1 MARITID
8 VDLPP
13 EVEITGYQR
22 YQDGHGLE
30 VRWPLPARCR
40 CEKCGHDDVA
50 HIEFKTIPQAIRDLN
65 LWEQPCFWIYQ
76 APFHR
81 CARCNYRQHIIP
93 PFKRKD
99 VSYTYRFEQ
108 FVLRSLIGSTAEE
121 VARRLGISA
130 ETVDRIVENQ
140 LTEDRQIDPQRVI
153 TDIGLDELSLKKRH
167 RLYVTLMTD
176 LSDPTRP
183 QILAVER
190 GRDTTAALKC
200 LDRLTQEQRQQVRT
214 HRVDM
219 GPAYPA
225 ACALRLPHSRAVT
238 DRFHVAKK
246 FNEVVDSLRKNI
258 TREYK
263 AKLTKDQR
271 KAFRSQMWAFRR
283 DPESLSAEEKQ
294 ALEALFEK
302 IPALRPLYKVRLR
315 FKEIFDTARD
325 RITAARWLRELRR
338 ECGQLGLDLGS
349 FFETYDRWKTKIL
362 NYFDARQ
369 TSAAVEGI
377 NNKARVI
384 TKRTY
389 GLKSAKSLWDRLILD
404 LNRASQAIGYSIER
418 IRQMAKG
425 LKALFGMVQ
434 ERPFSG
440 STWDLSADPDRSR
453 ALERVY
459 VSPWLPCW
467 GFSSA
472 RTACTPEAPASERAA
487 HPSATPQDSCRLDWG
502 LHCAGTG
509 GGSGRT
515 AATSSSPCPIAAA
528 GRSSCAAGC

>member
-1 MARITID
+1 MRAALFL
-8 VDLPP
+8 DLPSS
-13 EVEITGYQR
+13 
-22 YQDGHGLE
+22 
-30 VRWPLPARCR
+30 LPS
-40 CEKCGHDDVA
+40 
-50 HIEFKTIPQAIRDLN
+50 
-65 LWEQPCFWIYQ
+65 LW
-76 APFHR
+76 
-81 CARCNYRQHIIP
+81 RCNYRQHIIP

-190 GRDTTAALKC
+190 GRDTTATLKC

-283 DPESLSAEEKQ
+283 DPESLSAEEKP

-315 FKEIFDTARD
+315 FKEIFDTARPNHG
-325 RITAARWLRELRR
+325 RAL
-338 ECGQLGLDLGS
+338 
-349 FFETYDRWKTKIL
+349 
-362 NYFDARQ
+362 
-369 TSAAVEGI
+369 VEG
-377 NNKARVI
+377 
-384 TKRTY
+384 T
-389 GLKSAKSLWDRLILD
+389 
-404 LNRASQAIGYSIER
+404 
-418 IRQMAKG
+418 
-425 LKALFGMVQ
+425 
-434 ERPFSG
+434 
-440 STWDLSADPDRSR
+440 
-453 ALERVY
+453 
-459 VSPWLPCW
+459 SP
-467 GFSSA
+467 
-472 RTACTPEAPASERAA
+472 
-487 HPSATPQDSCRLDWG
+487 
-502 LHCAGTG
+502 
-509 GGSGRT
+509 
-515 AATSSSPCPIAAA
+515 
-528 GRSSCAAGC
+528 

>member
-1 MARITID
+1 MVAGSDRFWLCELRVSQHFSTFYGSSVQSMGTQLNALPALPVRARTVSGCLNSVGSSVLKCEAWDFSLFCRSQSFCYHASGDVSDHGGAMARITID
-8 VDLPP
+8 VDLTP

-99 VSYTYRFEQ
+99 VSYIYRFEQ

-190 GRDTTAALKC
+190 GRDTTATLKC

-238 DRFHVAKK
+238 DRFHV
-246 FNEVVDSLRKNI
+246 
-258 TREYK
+258 
-263 AKLTKDQR
+263 
-271 KAFRSQMWAFRR
+271 
-283 DPESLSAEEKQ
+283 
-294 ALEALFEK
+294 
-302 IPALRPLYKVRLR
+302 
-315 FKEIFDTARD
+315 
-325 RITAARWLRELRR
+325 
-338 ECGQLGLDLGS
+338 
-349 FFETYDRWKTKIL
+349 
-362 NYFDARQ
+362 
-369 TSAAVEGI
+369 
-377 NNKARVI
+377 
-384 TKRTY
+384 
-389 GLKSAKSLWDRLILD
+389 
-404 LNRASQAIGYSIER
+404 
-418 IRQMAKG
+418 
-425 LKALFGMVQ
+425 
-434 ERPFSG
+434 
-440 STWDLSADPDRSR
+440 
-453 ALERVY
+453 
-459 VSPWLPCW
+459 
-467 GFSSA
+467 
-472 RTACTPEAPASERAA
+472 
-487 HPSATPQDSCRLDWG
+487 
-502 LHCAGTG
+502 
-509 GGSGRT
+509 
-515 AATSSSPCPIAAA
+515 
-528 GRSSCAAGC
+528 

>member
-50 HIEFKTIPQAIRDLN
+50 HIEFKTIPQVIRDLN

-108 FVLRSLIGSTAEE
+108 FVLRSPIGSTAEE

-140 LTEDRQIDPQRVI
+140 LTADRQIDPQRVI

-167 RLYVTLMTD
+167 RLDVTLMTD

-190 GRDTTAALKC
+190 GRDTTATLKC

-325 RITAARWLRELRR
+325 RITAGAGGRDQQQGPGDHQAYLWTEVS
-338 ECGQLGLDLGS
+338 EESVGPIDPGLESGVAS
-349 FFETYDRWKTKIL
+349 
-362 NYFDARQ
+362 
-369 TSAAVEGI
+369 
-377 NNKARVI
+377 
-384 TKRTY
+384 
-389 GLKSAKSLWDRLILD
+389 DRLLD
-404 LNRASQAIGYSIER
+404 R
-418 IRQMAKG
+418 
-425 LKALFGMVQ
+425 
-434 ERPFSG
+434 
-440 STWDLSADPDRSR
+440 
-453 ALERVY
+453 
-459 VSPWLPCW
+459 
-467 GFSSA
+467 
-472 RTACTPEAPASERAA
+472 A
-487 HPSATPQDSCRLDWG
+487 HPPDGQGPEGPIRLVLHLKTEEPYFCSNLGGTLIRATAFSRKPLNCPSPLPWSCRL
-502 LHCAGTG
+502 
-509 GGSGRT
+509 R
-515 AATSSSPCPIAAA
+515 
-528 GRSSCAAGC
+528 

>member
-1 MARITID
+1 M
-8 VDLPP
+8 
-13 EVEITGYQR
+13 
-22 YQDGHGLE
+22 
-30 VRWPLPARCR
+30 
-40 CEKCGHDDVA
+40 
-50 HIEFKTIPQAIRDLN
+50 
-65 LWEQPCFWIYQ
+65 
-76 APFHR
+76 
-81 CARCNYRQHIIP
+81 
-93 PFKRKD
+93 
-99 VSYTYRFEQ
+99 
-108 FVLRSLIGSTAEE
+108 LRSLIGSTAEE

-140 LTEDRQIDPQRVI
+140 LTEDRQIDPQRVV

-167 RLYVTLMTD
+167 RLDVTLMTD

-190 GRDTTAALKC
+190 GRDTTATLKC

-225 ACALRLPHSRAVT
+225 WCGPEVAPQPCRDVT

-246 FNEVVDSLRKNI
+246 FHEVVDSLRKNI

-271 KAFRSQMWAFRR
+271 KVFRSQMWAFRR

-315 FKEIFDTARD
+315 FKEIFDTVRD
-325 RITAARWLRELRR
+325 PITALRWLRELRR

-377 NNKARVI
+377 NNKARV
-384 TKRTY
+384 
-389 GLKSAKSLWDRLILD
+389 D
-404 LNRASQAIGYSIER
+404 
-418 IRQMAKG
+418 
-425 LKALFGMVQ
+425 
-434 ERPFSG
+434 
-440 STWDLSADPDRSR
+440 
-453 ALERVY
+453 
-459 VSPWLPCW
+459 
-467 GFSSA
+467 
-472 RTACTPEAPASERAA
+472 
-487 HPSATPQDSCRLDWG
+487 
-502 LHCAGTG
+502 
-509 GGSGRT
+509 
-515 AATSSSPCPIAAA
+515 
-528 GRSSCAAGC
+528 

>member
-1 MARITID
+1 M
-8 VDLPP
+8 
-13 EVEITGYQR
+13 
-22 YQDGHGLE
+22 
-30 VRWPLPARCR
+30 
-40 CEKCGHDDVA
+40 
-50 HIEFKTIPQAIRDLN
+50 
-65 LWEQPCFWIYQ
+65 
-76 APFHR
+76 
-81 CARCNYRQHIIP
+81 
-93 PFKRKD
+93 
-99 VSYTYRFEQ
+99 
-108 FVLRSLIGSTAEE
+108 
-121 VARRLGISA
+121 
-130 ETVDRIVENQ
+130 
-140 LTEDRQIDPQRVI
+140 I

-167 RLYVTLMTD
+167 RLDVTLMTD

-190 GRDTTAALKC
+190 GKDTTATLKC

-238 DRFHVAKK
+238 DRFHAAKK

-302 IPALRPLYKVRLR
+302 VPALRPLYKVRLR

-325 RITAARWLRELRR
+325 RITTARWLRELRR

-404 LNRASQAIGYSIER
+404 LNRASQAIGYSIEH

-425 LKALFGMVQ
+425 LKALFDW
-434 ERPFSG
+434 S
-440 STWDLSADPDRSR
+440 
-453 ALERVY
+453 
-459 VSPWLPCW
+459 
-467 GFSSA
+467 
-472 RTACTPEAPASERAA
+472 CT
-487 HPSATPQDSCRLDWG
+487 
-502 LHCAGTG
+502 
-509 GGSGRT
+509 
-515 AATSSSPCPIAAA
+515 
-528 GRSSCAAGC
+528 

>member
-8 VDLPP
+8 VDLTP

-121 VARRLGISA
+121 VARLLGISA

-190 GRDTTAALKC
+190 GRDTTATLKC

-263 AKLTKDQR
+263 A
-271 KAFRSQMWAFRR
+271 
-283 DPESLSAEEKQ
+283 
-294 ALEALFEK
+294 
-302 IPALRPLYKVRLR
+302 RLR

-325 RITAARWLRELRR
+325 RITGARWLRELRR

-369 TSAAVEGI
+369 TSAALEGI

-404 LNRASQAIGYSIER
+404 LNRASQAIGYSIEH

-425 LKALFGMVQ
+425 LKALFDW
-434 ERPFSG
+434 S
-440 STWDLSADPDRSR
+440 
-453 ALERVY
+453 
-459 VSPWLPCW
+459 
-467 GFSSA
+467 
-472 RTACTPEAPASERAA
+472 CT
-487 HPSATPQDSCRLDWG
+487 
-502 LHCAGTG
+502 
-509 GGSGRT
+509 
-515 AATSSSPCPIAAA
+515 
-528 GRSSCAAGC
+528 